1 MILTV
6 DDLSNI
12 YGLFISGMAVGALLS
27 GLPFIIGY
35 AINAVIRIA
44 QDSN

>member
-1 MILTV
+1 M
-6 DDLSNI
+6 LSIDNLADI
-12 YGLFISGMAVGALLS
+12 YKLFINGMMVGGLLS
-27 GLPFIIGY
+27 GIPFIIGY